1 MKRYSKHPS
10 DTPGTEVETT
20 TEKVPLSRLY
30 KDYYNPLL
38 HYGLII
44 LPDKKVVE
52 DRIQDLFLWFLED
65 PLRINNVINIEVY
78 LFQSLK
84 QNLRRHLS
92 NQNRRRKEIPEF
104 HDDIYAEAV
113 LSPEQEW
120 IDEERAMYAKDW
132 VAKRIAQLPV
142 RQRQIVFLR
151 YYQGLSYEDIS
162 EITSLKHQ
170 VLRNY
175 LSRALKKMREAANVM
190 RILLYLMLSLLP
202 GIGSQ

>member
-1 MKRYSKHPS
+1 MRYSKTLTETPS
-10 DTPGTEVETT
+10 IDVEETGNA
-20 TEKVPLSRLY
+20 VPLSCLY
-30 KDYYNPLL
+30 KQYYNSLL

-44 LPDKKVVE
+44 LPDKKIVE

-65 PLRINNVINIEVY
+65 PKRIRSVRNVEVY

-84 QNLRRHLS
+84 QNLRRQLPMEIRHW
-92 NQNRRRKEIPEF
+92 NEIPESYGEAK
-104 HDDIYAEAV
+104 DDAV

-120 IDEERAMYAKDW
+120 IEEERKMYTRDW
-132 VAKRIAQLPV
+132 VAKRIAQLPD

-162 EITSLKHQ
+162 EITSMKHQ

-190 RILLYLMLSLLP
+190 RILLYILLSFFP
-202 GIGSQ
+202 E